1 MNLYILL
8 FIFGINLIYI
18 MLNTIRTL
26 LAMRGYRSIAPFIA
40 MIEVTIYTIGLSV
53 VMKYL
58 DTPIYLVVYALGYG
72 IGIYLGILLE
82 DKIALGHAVIQI
94 FTQSTDNHL
103 AQSLRQQ
110 GYGVTVQTGYGR
122 DGDRLIMTVLT
133 PRSREQQVC
142 RTIEAI
148 DPKVFYISYDA
159 KYIHGGF
166 WTKRLWPS
174 LPHPRKPMRKK
185 SKRQGEDESKDK
197 GD

>member
-58 DTPIYLVVYALGYG
+58 ETPIYLVVYALGYG

-82 DKIALGHAVIQI
+82 DKIGMQ
-94 FTQSTDNHL
+94 
-103 AQSLRQQ
+103 
-110 GYGVTVQTGYGR
+110 
-122 DGDRLIMTVLT
+122 
-133 PRSREQQVC
+133 
-142 RTIEAI
+142 
-148 DPKVFYISYDA
+148 
-159 KYIHGGF
+159 
-166 WTKRLWPS
+166 
-174 LPHPRKPMRKK
+174 
-185 SKRQGEDESKDK
+185 
-197 GD
+197 